1 MGIALYGNINGR
13 TYTPPQINL
22 LDSAKNQN
30 TNNQTSVATAYGNTP
45 AVEVNISEEGLKAL
59 HGSKLPGS
67 ADPFETA
74 AQIAYMS
81 EHQPIES
88 YESKFSQMIPSS
100 YEMNE
105 RGESVYVHHSTE
117 EKIAALEEG
126 FKALVDE
133 INKGYDDGTRVRY
146 VEDATTEDGF
156 RKLIREEELDILQ
169 KEFDDFVDSRFGAE
183 RVAENAKIKKSL
195 DELQELKKSLG
206 RGEVKEYK
214 LEAVSDE
221 EAQGLKDKMRSY
233 IGANGKIAVPEMTEE
248 QKAER
253 EAKIK
258 AFQDSI
264 VYYEE
269 SPFKINIT
277 RDERNIMMSFEPEE
291 YTSIIERMQKDEP
304 ETYAKHKK
312 ALDEAKANGDT
323 SGVFREYAGA
333 YKWAYGDIFD
343 KIHEKEPDVDIYI
356 KSASTT
362 KDHDYHFINNSKRL
376 VISTEEL
383 KLLQSKNP
391 KDAENQ
397 EKLWMDIFDRINKSV
412 QQ

>member
-1 MGIALYGNINGR
+1 MGIALYGNINGY
-13 TYTPPQINL
+13 TYRPPQLNL
-22 LDSAKNQN
+22 LDSAKSQN
-30 TNNQTSVATAYGNTP
+30 SNPTTVASAYPDMP

-74 AQIAYMS
+74 ERIAYMS

-100 YEMNE
+100 YEMND
-105 RGESVYVHHSTE
+105 RGEAVYVHHTNE
-117 EKIAALEEG
+117 EKIAALSEG
-126 FKALVDE
+126 FKSLVDE
-133 INKGYDDGTRVRY
+133 INKGYDEGTRVRF
-146 VEDATTEDGF
+146 VEDPTSEDGF
-156 RKLIREEELDILQ
+156 RKLTREEELDIFQ
-169 KEFDDFVDSRFGAE
+169 KEFDDFVDSRFGKERAAE
-183 RVAENAKIKKSL
+183 DAKIKESL
-195 DELQELKKSLG
+195 DALQELKKSLG
-206 RGEVKEYK
+206 RETKEYK
-214 LEAVSDE
+214 LEALSDE
-221 EAQGLKDKMRSY
+221 EAEGLKAKMKSLV
-233 IGANGKIAVPEMTEE
+233 GANGKIAVPEMTKE

-258 AFQDSI
+258 AFQESI

-291 YTSIIERMQKDEP
+291 YSSIIERMKKDAP
-304 ETYAKHKK
+304 QNYAKHKT
-312 ALDEAKANGDT
+312 ALEEARANGDT

-343 KIHEKEPDVDIYI
+343 KIHEKEPDADIYI

-376 VISTEEL
+376 VISTDEM

-391 KDAENQ
+391 KDADKQ
-397 EKLWMDIFDRINKSV
+397 EKLWTDIFDRINNSV
-412 QQ
+412 M

>member
-1 MGIALYGNINGR
+1 MGIALYGNINGY
-13 TYTPPQINL
+13 TYRPPQINL
-22 LDSAKNQN
+22 LDSAKSQN
-30 TNNQTSVATAYGNTP
+30 SNSTTVANAYPDMP

-105 RGESVYVHHSTE
+105 RGEAVYVHHTNE
-117 EKIAALEEG
+117 EKIAALSEG
-126 FKALVDE
+126 FKSLVDE
-133 INKGYDDGTRVRY
+133 INKGYDEGTRVRF
-146 VEDATTEDGF
+146 VEDPTSEDGF
-156 RKLIREEELDILQ
+156 RKLTREEELDILQ
-169 KEFDDFVDSRFGAE
+169 QEFDDFVDSRFGKERAAE
-183 RVAENAKIKKSL
+183 DAKIKESL
-195 DELQELKKSLG
+195 DALQELKKSLG
-206 RGEVKEYK
+206 RETKEYK
-214 LEAVSDE
+214 LEALSDE
-221 EAQGLKDKMRSY
+221 EAEGLKAKMKSLV
-233 IGANGKIAVPEMTEE
+233 GANGKITVPEMTEE

-258 AFQDSI
+258 AFQESI

-291 YTSIIERMQKDEP
+291 YSSIIERMKKDAP
-304 ETYAKHKK
+304 ETYVKHKT
-312 ALDEAKANGDT
+312 ALEEARANGDT

-343 KIHEKEPDVDIYI
+343 KIHEKEPDADIYI

-376 VISTEEL
+376 VISTDEM

-391 KDAENQ
+391 KDADKQ
-397 EKLWMDIFDRINKSV
+397 EKLWMDIFDRINNSMK
-412 QQ
+412 

>member
-1 MGIALYGNINGR
+1 MGIALYGNINGY
-13 TYTPPQINL
+13 TYRPPQLNL
-22 LDSAKNQN
+22 LDSAKSQN
-30 TNNQTSVATAYGNTP
+30 SNPTTVSSAYPDMP

-100 YEMNE
+100 YEMND
-105 RGESVYVHHSTE
+105 RGEAVYVHHTNE
-117 EKIAALEEG
+117 EKIAALSEG
-126 FKALVDE
+126 FKSLVDE
-133 INKGYDDGTRVRY
+133 INKGYDEGTRVRY
-146 VEDATTEDGF
+146 VEDPTSEDGF
-156 RKLIREEELDILQ
+156 RKLTREEELDILQ
-169 KEFDDFVDSRFGAE
+169 QEFDDFVDSRFGKERAAE
-183 RVAENAKIKKSL
+183 DAKIKESL
-195 DELQELKKSLG
+195 DALQELKKSLG
-206 RGEVKEYK
+206 RETKEYK
-214 LEAVSDE
+214 LEALSDE
-221 EAQGLKDKMRSY
+221 EAEGLKAKMKSLV
-233 IGANGKIAVPEMTEE
+233 GANGKIAVPEMTEE

-258 AFQDSI
+258 AFQESI

-291 YTSIIERMQKDEP
+291 YASIIERMKKDAP
-304 ETYAKHKK
+304 QNYAKHKT
-312 ALDEAKANGDT
+312 ALEEARANGDT

-343 KIHEKEPDVDIYI
+343 KIHEKEPDADIYI

-376 VISTEEL
+376 VISTDEM

-391 KDAENQ
+391 KDADKQ
-397 EKLWMDIFDRINKSV
+397 EKLWIDIFDRINNSV
-412 QQ
+412 K

>member
-1 MGIALYGNINGR
+1 MGIALYGNINGY
-13 TYTPPQINL
+13 TYRPPQLNL
-22 LDSAKNQN
+22 LDSAKSQN
-30 TNNQTSVATAYGNTP
+30 SNPTTVASAYSDMP

-74 AQIAYMS
+74 ERIAYMS

-105 RGESVYVHHSTE
+105 RGEAVYVHHTNE
-117 EKIAALEEG
+117 EKIAALSEG
-126 FKALVDE
+126 FKSLVDE
-133 INKGYDDGTRVRY
+133 INKGYDEGTRVRY
-146 VEDATTEDGF
+146 VEDPTSEDGF
-156 RKLIREEELDILQ
+156 RKLTREEELDILQ
-169 KEFDDFVDSRFGAE
+169 QEFDDFVDSRFGKERAAE
-183 RVAENAKIKKSL
+183 DAKIKESL
-195 DELQELKKSLG
+195 DALQELKKSLG
-206 RGEVKEYK
+206 RETKEYK
-214 LEAVSDE
+214 LEALSDE
-221 EAQGLKDKMRSY
+221 DAQWLKDKMKGY
-233 IGANGKIAVPEMTEE
+233 VGANGKITVPEMTEE

-258 AFQDSI
+258 AFQESI

-291 YTSIIERMQKDEP
+291 YSSIIERMKKDAP
-304 ETYAKHKK
+304 DTYAKHRT
-312 ALDEAKANGDT
+312 ALEEARANGDT

-343 KIHEKEPDVDIYI
+343 KIHEKEPDADIYI

-376 VISTEEL
+376 VISTDEM

-391 KDAENQ
+391 KDADKQ
-397 EKLWMDIFDRINKSV
+397 EKLWLDIFDRINNSMK
-412 QQ
+412 

>member
-1 MGIALYGNINGR
+1 MGIALYGNINGY
-13 TYTPPQINL
+13 TYRPPQINL
-22 LDSAKNQN
+22 LDSAKSQN
-30 TNNQTSVATAYGNTP
+30 SNSTTVSNAYPDMP

-67 ADPFETA
+67 SDPFETA

-105 RGESVYVHHSTE
+105 RGESVYVHHTNE
-117 EKIAALEEG
+117 EKVAALSEG

-133 INKGYDDGTRVRY
+133 INKGYDEGTRVRY
-146 VEDATTEDGF
+146 VEDATSADGF
-156 RKLIREEELDILQ
+156 RKLTREEELDILKQ
-169 KEFDDFVDSRFGAE
+169 EFDDFVDSRFGKERAAE
-183 RVAENAKIKKSL
+183 DAKIKESL
-195 DELQELKKSLG
+195 DALQELKKSLG
-206 RGEVKEYK
+206 RETKEYK
-214 LEAVSDE
+214 LEALSDE
-221 EAQGLKDKMRSY
+221 DAQWLKDKVKGYVGS
-233 IGANGKIAVPEMTEE
+233 NGKLVIPEMTEE

-253 EAKIK
+253 EAKVK

-264 VYYEE
+264 VYFEE

-291 YTSIIERMQKDEP
+291 YTSIIERMKKDDPQNYE
-304 ETYAKHKK
+304 KHKT
-312 ALDEAKANGDT
+312 ALDEARANGDT

-376 VISTEEL
+376 VISTNEL

-391 KDAENQ
+391 KDSENQ
-397 EKLWMDIFDRINKSV
+397 EKLWLDIFDRINNSV
-412 QQ
+412 K

>member
-1 MGIALYGNINGR
+1 MGIALYGNINGY
-13 TYTPPQINL
+13 TYRPPQLNL
-22 LDSAKNQN
+22 LDSAKSQN
-30 TNNQTSVATAYGNTP
+30 SNPTTVASAYSDMP

-105 RGESVYVHHSTE
+105 RGEAVYVHHTNE
-117 EKIAALEEG
+117 EKIAALSEG
-126 FKALVDE
+126 FKSLVDE
-133 INKGYDDGTRVRY
+133 INKGYDEGTRVRY
-146 VEDATTEDGF
+146 VEDPTSEDGF
-156 RKLIREEELDILQ
+156 RKLTREEELDILQ
-169 KEFDDFVDSRFGAE
+169 QEFDDFVDSRFGKERAAE
-183 RVAENAKIKKSL
+183 DAKIKESL
-195 DELQELKKSLG
+195 DALQELKKSLG
-206 RGEVKEYK
+206 RETKEYK
-214 LEAVSDE
+214 LEALSDE
-221 EAQGLKDKMRSY
+221 DAQWLKDKMKGY
-233 IGANGKIAVPEMTEE
+233 VGANGKITVPEMTEE

-258 AFQDSI
+258 AFQESI

-291 YTSIIERMQKDEP
+291 YSSIIERMKKDAP
-304 ETYAKHKK
+304 DTYAKHRT
-312 ALDEAKANGDT
+312 ALEEARANGDT

-343 KIHEKEPDVDIYI
+343 KIHEKEPDADIYI

-362 KDHDYHFINNSKRL
+362 KDHDYQFINNSKRL
-376 VISTEEL
+376 VISTDEM

-391 KDAENQ
+391 KDADKQ
-397 EKLWMDIFDRINKSV
+397 EKLWLDIFDRINNSMK
-412 QQ
+412 

>member
-1 MGIALYGNINGR
+1 MGIALYGNINGY
-13 TYTPPQINL
+13 TYRPPQLNL
-22 LDSAKNQN
+22 LDSAKSQN
-30 TNNQTSVATAYGNTP
+30 SNPTTVASAYPDMP

-105 RGESVYVHHSTE
+105 RGEAVYVHHTNE
-117 EKIAALEEG
+117 EKIAALSEG
-126 FKALVDE
+126 FKSLVDE
-133 INKGYDDGTRVRY
+133 INKGYDEGTRVRY
-146 VEDATTEDGF
+146 VEDPTSEDGF
-156 RKLIREEELDILQ
+156 RKLTREEELDILQ
-169 KEFDDFVDSRFGAE
+169 QEFDDFVDSRFGKERAAE
-183 RVAENAKIKKSL
+183 DAKIKESL
-195 DELQELKKSLG
+195 DALQELKKSLG
-206 RGEVKEYK
+206 RETKEYK
-214 LEAVSDE
+214 LEALSDE
-221 EAQGLKDKMRSY
+221 EAEGLKAKMKSY
-233 IGANGKIAVPEMTEE
+233 IGANGKITVPEMTEE

-258 AFQDSI
+258 AFQESI

-291 YTSIIERMQKDEP
+291 YSSIIERMKKDAP
-304 ETYAKHKK
+304 EIYAKHKT
-312 ALDEAKANGDT
+312 ALDKARANGDT

-343 KIHEKEPDVDIYI
+343 KIHEKEPDADIYI

-362 KDHDYHFINNSKRL
+362 QDHDYHFINNSKRL
-376 VISTEEL
+376 VISTDEM

-391 KDAENQ
+391 KDTDKQ
-397 EKLWMDIFDRINKSV
+397 EKLWMDIFDRINNSMK
-412 QQ
+412 

>member
-1 MGIALYGNINGR
+1 MGIALYGNINGY
-13 TYTPPQINL
+13 TYRPPQLNL
-22 LDSAKNQN
+22 LDSAKSQN
-30 TNNQTSVATAYGNTP
+30 SNPTTVSSAYPDMP

-100 YEMNE
+100 YEMND
-105 RGESVYVHHSTE
+105 RGEAVYVHHTNE
-117 EKIAALEEG
+117 EKIAALSEG
-126 FKALVDE
+126 FKSLVDE
-133 INKGYDDGTRVRY
+133 INKGYDEGTRVRY
-146 VEDATTEDGF
+146 VEDPTSEDGF
-156 RKLIREEELDILQ
+156 RKLTREEELDILQ
-169 KEFDDFVDSRFGAE
+169 QEFDDFVDSRFGKERAAE
-183 RVAENAKIKKSL
+183 DAKIKESL
-195 DELQELKKSLG
+195 DALQELKKSLG
-206 RGEVKEYK
+206 RETKEYK
-214 LEAVSDE
+214 LEALSDE
-221 EAQGLKDKMRSY
+221 EAEGLKAKMKSLV
-233 IGANGKIAVPEMTEE
+233 GANGKITVPEMTEE

-258 AFQDSI
+258 AFQESI

-291 YTSIIERMQKDEP
+291 YSSIIDRMKKDAP
-304 ETYAKHKK
+304 QNYAKHKT
-312 ALDEAKANGDT
+312 ALEEARANGDT

-343 KIHEKEPDVDIYI
+343 KIHEKEPDADIYI

-376 VISTEEL
+376 VISTDEM

-391 KDAENQ
+391 KDADKQ
-397 EKLWMDIFDRINKSV
+397 EKLWVDIFDRINNSMK
-412 QQ
+412 

>member
-1 MGIALYGNINGR
+1 MGIALYGNINGY
-13 TYTPPQINL
+13 TYRPPQLNL
-22 LDSAKNQN
+22 LDSAKSQN
-30 TNNQTSVATAYGNTP
+30 SNPTTVSSAYPDMP

-100 YEMNE
+100 YEMND
-105 RGESVYVHHSTE
+105 RGEAVYVHHTNE
-117 EKIAALEEG
+117 EKIAALSEG
-126 FKALVDE
+126 FKSLVDE
-133 INKGYDDGTRVRY
+133 INKGYDEGTRVRY
-146 VEDATTEDGF
+146 VEDPTSEDGF
-156 RKLIREEELDILQ
+156 RKLTREEELDILQ
-169 KEFDDFVDSRFGAE
+169 QEFDDFVDSRFGKERAAE
-183 RVAENAKIKKSL
+183 DAKIKESL
-195 DELQELKKSLG
+195 DALQELKKSLG
-206 RGEVKEYK
+206 RETKEYK
-214 LEAVSDE
+214 LEALSDE
-221 EAQGLKDKMRSY
+221 EAEGLKAKMKSY
-233 IGANGKIAVPEMTEE
+233 IGANGKITVPEMTEE

-258 AFQDSI
+258 AFQESI

-277 RDERNIMMSFEPEE
+277 RDERNIMMSFDPEE
-291 YTSIIERMQKDEP
+291 YSSIIERMKKDAP
-304 ETYAKHKK
+304 ETYAKHKT
-312 ALDEAKANGDT
+312 ALEEARANGDT

-343 KIHEKEPDVDIYI
+343 KIHEKEPDADIYI

-376 VISTEEL
+376 VISTDEM

-391 KDAENQ
+391 KDADKQ
-397 EKLWMDIFDRINKSV
+397 EKLWIDIFDRINNSMK
-412 QQ
+412 

>member
-1 MGIALYGNINGR
+1 MGIALYGNINGY
-13 TYTPPQINL
+13 TYRPPQLNL
-22 LDSAKNQN
+22 LDSAKSQN
-30 TNNQTSVATAYGNTP
+30 SNPTTVSSAYPDMP

-74 AQIAYMS
+74 ERIAYMS

-105 RGESVYVHHSTE
+105 LGEAVYVHHTNE
-117 EKIAALEEG
+117 EKIAALSEG
-126 FKALVDE
+126 FKSLVDE
-133 INKGYDDGTRVRY
+133 INKGYDEGTRVRY
-146 VEDATTEDGF
+146 VEDPTSEDGF
-156 RKLIREEELDILQ
+156 RKLTREEELDILQ
-169 KEFDDFVDSRFGAE
+169 QEFDDFVDSRFGKERAAE
-183 RVAENAKIKKSL
+183 DAKIKESL
-195 DELQELKKSLG
+195 DALQELKKSLG
-206 RGEVKEYK
+206 RETKEYK
-214 LEAVSDE
+214 LEALSDE
-221 EAQGLKDKMRSY
+221 DAQWLKDKMKGY
-233 IGANGKIAVPEMTEE
+233 VGANGKITVPEMTEE

-258 AFQDSI
+258 AFQESI

-291 YTSIIERMQKDEP
+291 YSSIIERMKKDAP
-304 ETYAKHKK
+304 DTYAKHRT
-312 ALDEAKANGDT
+312 ALEEARANGDT

-343 KIHEKEPDVDIYI
+343 KIHEKEPDADIYI

-376 VISTEEL
+376 VISTDEM

-391 KDAENQ
+391 KDADKQ
-397 EKLWMDIFDRINKSV
+397 EKLWLDIFDRINNSMK
-412 QQ
+412 

>member
-1 MGIALYGNINGR
+1 MGIALYGNINGY
-13 TYTPPQINL
+13 TYRPPQLNL
-22 LDSAKNQN
+22 LDSAKSQN
-30 TNNQTSVATAYGNTP
+30 SNPTTVASAYSDMP

-105 RGESVYVHHSTE
+105 RGEAVYVHHTNE
-117 EKIAALEEG
+117 EKIAALSEG
-126 FKALVDE
+126 FKSLVDE
-133 INKGYDDGTRVRY
+133 INKGYDEGTRVRY
-146 VEDATTEDGF
+146 VEDPTSEDGF
-156 RKLIREEELDILQ
+156 RKLTREEELDILQ
-169 KEFDDFVDSRFGAE
+169 QEFDDFVDSRFGKERAAE
-183 RVAENAKIKKSL
+183 DAKIKESL
-195 DELQELKKSLG
+195 DALQELKKSLG
-206 RGEVKEYK
+206 RETKEYK
-214 LEAVSDE
+214 LEALSDE
-221 EAQGLKDKMRSY
+221 DAQWLKDKMKGY
-233 IGANGKIAVPEMTEE
+233 VGANGKITVPEMTEE

-258 AFQDSI
+258 AFQESI

-291 YTSIIERMQKDEP
+291 YSSIIERMKKDAP
-304 ETYAKHKK
+304 DTYAKHRT
-312 ALDEAKANGDT
+312 ALEEARANGDT

-343 KIHEKEPDVDIYI
+343 KIHEKEPDADIYI

-376 VISTEEL
+376 VISTDEM

-391 KDAENQ
+391 KDADKQ
-397 EKLWMDIFDRINKSV
+397 EKLWLDIFDRINNSMK
-412 QQ
+412 